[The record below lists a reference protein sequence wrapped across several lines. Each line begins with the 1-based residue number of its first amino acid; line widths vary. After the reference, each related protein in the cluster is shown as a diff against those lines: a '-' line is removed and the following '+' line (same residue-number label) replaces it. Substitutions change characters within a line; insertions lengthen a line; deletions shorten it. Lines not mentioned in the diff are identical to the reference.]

1 MTGTGG
7 PSMPPSRAPSPPRG
21 GMDDAIS
28 RNDAFM
34 EKVLD
39 RMTKLMMN
47 GRGAPAAVEEE
58 EEDVFESS
66 DDDTI
71 KSCDEEGATTTAAAA
86 QCCCCSELT
95 ILRSTTKSD
104 ARTRSRHKP
113 KGGRV
118 GKKQGKKII
127 PPYLP

>member
-1 MTGTGG
+1 
-7 PSMPPSRAPSPPRG
+7 MPPSRAPSPPRG

-39 RMTKLMMN
+39 RMTKLMLN
-47 GRGAPAAVEEE
+47 GRSRAPDVE

-71 KSCDEEGATTTAAAA
+71 KSYDEEGATTTAVVVHP
-86 QCCCCSELT
+86 
-95 ILRSTTKSD
+95 TK
-104 ARTRSRHKP
+104 T

-118 GKKQGKKII
+118 GKKQGKKTI
-127 PPYLP
+127 PYLP